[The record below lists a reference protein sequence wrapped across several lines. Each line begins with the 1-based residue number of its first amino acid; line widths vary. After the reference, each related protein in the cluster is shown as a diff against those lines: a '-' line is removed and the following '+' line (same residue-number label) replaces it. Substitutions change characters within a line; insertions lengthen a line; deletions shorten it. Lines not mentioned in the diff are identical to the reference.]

1 MFDGFTAALD
11 AEITDQKVMDA
22 PQTRQIIRP
31 ARSRAASAPATT
43 KGGSPVVDLL
53 PDRVLLADDSFPML
67 ELVGTL
73 LQNCGVANV
82 YPVNCGTAAI
92 EFLYNS
98 VQPID
103 CVIADLDMPMG
114 TGLNL
119 LQTIRAGVIRG
130 VRPDMCV
137 ILFSG
142 LWTTESLN
150 LSRQLD
156 VNGVLAKPFSP
167 TKLRDELV
175 AARRRIFP
183 LDMLRYRGVL
193 LPS

>member
-1 MFDGFTAALD
+1 
-11 AEITDQKVMDA
+11 MDA
-22 PQTRQIIRP
+22 PQTRQVIRANRSRP
-31 ARSRAASAPATT
+31 ATAPAPGKSAPPTE
-43 KGGSPVVDLL
+43 LL

-67 ELVGTL
+67 ELMGSL

-82 YPVNCGTAAI
+82 YPVNCGSAAI
-92 EFLYNS
+92 EFLYNA
-98 VQPID
+98 VQPVD

-119 LQTIRAGVIRG
+119 LQTIRAGVIRK

-142 LWTTESLN
+142 LWTAESLK

-167 TKLRDELV
+167 AKLRDELV
-175 AARRRIFP
+175 AARRRVFP
-183 LDMLRYRGVL
+183 LDFPRYRGVL